1 MWRNSSSLSLSLSFF
16 SSLSLPL
23 QELDDIRKSGQKV
36 FRNIAVDESN
46 ILKWQGLI
54 VPVSRTLRNKP
65 HPLQLVT
72 GGVASLTS
80 CDLIVHLYLFVTSS
94 WVLRNIR
101 RYFLYMYMYR
111 NGWGLMLLS
120 LSPLPSIILLII
132 KVLLE

>member
-1 MWRNSSSLSLSLSFF
+1 MWRNSSLLSLSLSL

-65 HPLQLVT
+65 HPLQLVI

-80 CDLIVHLYLFVTSS
+80 CDLIVHLYFLF
-94 WVLRNIR
+94 
-101 RYFLYMYMYR
+101 YFVNYVKLD
-111 NGWGLMLLS
+111 
-120 LSPLPSIILLII
+120 IA
-132 KVLLE
+132 

>member
-1 MWRNSSSLSLSLSFF
+1 MAATKRLAKVRIILLPLCVEKFLFTVPFSFF
-16 SSLSLPL
+16 LLLSLSLPL

-54 VPVSRTLRNKP
+54 VPVSRTLRTKP

-72 GGVASLTS
+72 GGVASLRS

-94 WVLRNIR
+94 WVLHNIR
-101 RYFLYMYMYR
+101 RYFCTCTCTVM
-111 NGWGLMLLS
+111 G
-120 LSPLPSIILLII
+120 
-132 KVLLE
+132 VV